1 MRSQSSWFGKLDK
14 LTIGLFLFIVLFG
27 WMNIYSTVNP
37 KIEGLGW
44 DWNNE
49 AGRQLIFIGF
59 SGVLIFLVL
68 LSDGR
73 LYEAITVPI
82 YVLTALLLIAVLF
95 IGKEV
100 GGNKSWVALGNFGLQ
115 PSEFAKLGTALMTA
129 RIVSQRGTDLRKW
142 NARWWPI
149 GAIAIPMGLI
159 LVQPDTGSAI
169 VFLGFFLVLYREGL
183 PGYLLFLGIGALLV
197 GILALAFSQTVVF
210 TMVGIIVGIVLIL
223 ERLQHRMKLIQIIKH
238 KAVWFGAM
246 AIVWSLGV
254 DQIFHSVLQPHQQL
268 RIKLLLG
275 QVDEPNSAGYQT
287 AQSLIAIGSGGFM
300 GKGYT
305 HGTQTK
311 LDFVPA
317 QTTDYIFCTVGEE
330 WGFLGSSVVLLAFA
344 SLIGRLI
351 FLAERQKEAFAR
363 IYGYGIASI
372 LLIHYIVNIGMTL
385 GLMPVIGIPLP
396 FFSYGGSSLW
406 AFSLMLFVFLR
417 MDSFRWQTL

>member
-14 LTIGLFLFIVLFG
+14 LTIGLFIFIVLFG

-37 KIEGLGW
+37 KMEGLGW

-49 AGRQLIFIGF
+49 AGRQLLFMGF

-73 LYEAITVPI
+73 LYEVITVPI
-82 YVLTALLLIAVLF
+82 YVISALLLVAVLF

-100 GGNKSWVALGNFGLQ
+100 GGNKSWLALGNFGLQ

-159 LVQPDTGSAI
+159 LLQPDMGSAI

-183 PGYLLFLGIGALLV
+183 PGYLLFLGIGAFLV

-210 TMVGIIVGIVLIL
+210 ILVGIVVGMVLIL
-223 ERLQHRMKLIQIIKH
+223 ERLQHRMKLMQIIKH
-238 KAVWFGAM
+238 KAVWFGAL

-254 DQIFHSVLQPHQQL
+254 DQIFHSALQPHQQL
-268 RIKLLLG
+268 RIQLLLG

-287 AQSLIAIGSGGFM
+287 AQSLIAIGSGGFV